1 MEVTFAGVLFA
12 FFAGA
17 AADAVSSVAAFA
29 LTLFDLA
36 GALVFFTISA
46 IANLLEG
53 FGLKLEASSI
63 GYGKVIQT
71 PNIKWLT
78 DTQLCNKFGFT
89 EAP

>member
-1 MEVTFAGVLFA
+1 
-12 FFAGA
+12 
-17 AADAVSSVAAFA
+17 
-29 LTLFDLA
+29 
-36 GALVFFTISA
+36 LVFFTISA